1 MTTKKKSQNL
11 VPFDAARYLND
22 DAAIAEYESVVQEA
36 GDPNLLLLARSDIAR
51 AKAGNAAPREP
62 RDECAPE
69 R

>member
-36 GDPNLLLLARSDIAR
+36 GDPNLLLLARSDIAH
-51 AKAGNAAPREP
+51 AKASKAAPHEQ
-62 RDECAPE
+62 RDERASE